1 MRLLFKLILLMVGVL
16 LAANS
21 LTLDQAARDHVGAV
35 STAAAAAPATEALYK
50 QKCSKCHGADGAGET
65 SLGRV
70 YGAPDFTDAGWR
82 SKHPSSEFVGVISRG
97 KKNMP
102 AFGKKLTRAQISS
115 LATYI
120 QRFK

>member
-1 MRLLFKLILLMVGVL
+1 MKLLLKLTLFAAGIF

-21 LTLDQAARDHVGAV
+21 LTLNQAARDRVDAISPSPAAV
-35 STAAAAAPATEALYK
+35 STETLYK
-50 QKCSKCHGADGAGET
+50 QKCSKCHGADGSGDT

-70 YGAPDFTDAGWR
+70 YGAPDFTDSGWR
-82 SKHPSSEFVGVISRG
+82 SKHPSSEFVAVITRG

-120 QRFK
+120 QRFKR

>member
-1 MRLLFKLILLMVGVL
+1 MRLLLKLILLMAGIL

-21 LTLDQAARDHVGAV
+21 LTLNQAARDRVNAV
-35 STAAAAAPATEALYK
+35 PSPAAASTETLYK
-50 QKCSKCHGADGAGET
+50 QKCSKCHGADGSGDT

-70 YGAPDFTDAGWR
+70 YGAPDFTDSGWR
-82 SKHPSSEFVGVISRG
+82 SKHPSSEFLAVITRG